1 MSDKFLIVGLGN
13 PGREYA
19 ANRHNVGFHA
29 VDHLAARH
37 NVPFSRVQHGAM
49 TASGRIAGQSVILAK
64 PQQYMNRSGTAVGA
78 LVRFYKLPPEN
89 LLVIFDDL
97 DLPTGTVRLRPS
109 GGSGG
114 QNGMKHIIERLG
126 TQDFPRVRIGI
137 GRPPGRMDAAAYVLQ
152 NFGPGEQPLI
162 DEALDRAAD
171 AVETWLRDGVELAM
185 SRHNGPPAETG
196 EGTT

>member
-1 MSDKFLIVGLGN
+1 MGDKFLIVGLGN

-37 NVPFSRVQHGAM
+37 NLSFSRMQDGAM
-49 TASGRIAGQSVILAK
+49 TVSGRIAGQSVILAK

-78 LVRFYKLPPEN
+78 LSKFYKIPPEN
-89 LLVIFDDL
+89 VLVIFDDL

-114 QNGMKHIIERLG
+114 QNGMKHIIQRLG

-137 GRPPGRMDAAAYVLQ
+137 GRPPGRMQPADYVLQ
-152 NFGPGEQPLI
+152 DFGADEKILI
-162 DEALDRAAD
+162 AEALDRAAD

-185 SRHNGPPAETG
+185 SRHNGPPAEID
-196 EGTT
+196 EAR